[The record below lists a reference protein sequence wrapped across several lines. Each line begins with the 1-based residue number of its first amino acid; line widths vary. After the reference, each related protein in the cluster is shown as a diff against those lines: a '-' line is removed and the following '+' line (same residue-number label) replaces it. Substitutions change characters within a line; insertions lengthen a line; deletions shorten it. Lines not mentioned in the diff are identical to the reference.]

1 MILTLPYPN
10 IDPVFLRLGP
20 IQLRWYGLMYMLS
33 FIIGFFVLRRYA
45 KYRKLNM
52 STDDLYDLLFYIIL
66 GVMIGGRL
74 GYVLFYD
81 LSSYIREPLSI
92 FAIWQGGMS
101 FHGGFIG
108 MLLAVLWI
116 TRKKGWNFWEIADLV
131 CAGVPIGLGLGRIG
145 NFINGELYGRVT
157 NVPWAMVFPEGG
169 GMPRHPSQL
178 YEAILEGLLLF
189 FILRW
194 FYRKNFHRG
203 TVFWALLAFYGLFR
217 FLVEFVREPDAQI
230 GFDLGP
236 FTRGQELTF
245 PMLVIGTAMMIIY
258 TRRPRL
264 EPAPPKRKSFQNR

>member
-1 MILTLPYPN
+1 MILTIPYPN

-20 IQLRWYGLMYMLS
+20 VQLRWYGLMYMLS
-33 FIIGFFVLRRYA
+33 FILGFFVIRRFA
-45 KYRKLNM
+45 KYRKLNL
-52 STDDLYDLLFYIIL
+52 STDDLYDLLFYLIL

-81 LSSYIREPLSI
+81 LASYVRAPLSI

-108 MLLAVLWI
+108 MILAAIWI

-131 CAGVPIGLGLGRIG
+131 CAAVPIGLGLGRIG
-145 NFINGELYGRVT
+145 NFINGELYGRIT
-157 NVPWAMVFPEGG
+157 TVPWAMVFPEGG
-169 GMPRHPSQL
+169 PMPRHPSQL
-178 YEAILEGLLLF
+178 YEALLEGLLLF

-194 FYRKNFHRG
+194 FYRKNFHSG

-230 GFDLGP
+230 GYDLGP

-245 PMLVIGTAMMIIY
+245 PMLVIGTAMMIVY
-258 TRRPRL
+258 ARRPRL
-264 EPAPPKRKSFQNR
+264 EPTHSKRKSSHNK